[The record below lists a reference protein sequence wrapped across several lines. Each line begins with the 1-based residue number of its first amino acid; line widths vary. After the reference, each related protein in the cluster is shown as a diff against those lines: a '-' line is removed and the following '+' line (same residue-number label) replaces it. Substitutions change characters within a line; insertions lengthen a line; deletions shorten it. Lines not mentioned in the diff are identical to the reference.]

1 MAKTPIPEGRTEFG
15 VRLEAGLSEALAWKR
30 GETTLP
36 ILNVDVMSAARV
48 KEIRRRLTKSP
59 KEFERRFGIPAR
71 TLEGWEQGRRVDS
84 TSRVLLTIIDR
95 APEAVERAL
104 ANVGEKA

>member
-15 VRLEAGLSEALAWKR
+15 VRLEEGLSEALAWTR
-30 GETTLP
+30 GETNLP
-36 ILNVDVMSAARV
+36 TLNVDVMSAARV

-71 TLEGWEQGRRVDS
+71 TLEGWEQGRKVDS

-104 ANVGEKA
+104 ANDDVP